1 MASEIPFTGERFVP
15 GCAGEIAYEHWHR
28 YAFARQFA
36 KGKRALDAA
45 CGEGYG
51 AALLGTIAEAVVGV
65 DIDGASIE
73 QAAARYAAATH
84 VRFVEGSC
92 TSLAFPAS
100 SFDVV
105 VSFETIEH
113 LDAGDQ
119 PRMLAEFA
127 RVLRPDGVLVIS
139 SPNKRLYSDA
149 RNYVNEF
156 HRHELYREDLEKLL
170 VASFPAQRWFHQ
182 RVAPWSEIWAE
193 QGGGSADA
201 LLERA
206 GGVEAYAP
214 AEGMY
219 FVVVAARSDAA
230 LDLIPGQSSIFT
242 DEEGSEQKRNE
253 ANAREVLRLDSL
265 LRDRDSALDRQSQH
279 VLHLEALVAERE
291 RVVADMDRKLG
302 EMHRALQAERQERE
316 TQLARGAAAI
326 SALEAE
332 VAHVHVVLAS
342 EQERLDAAVTE
353 RERVIAY
360 RQSARWWLK
369 LPWVRL
375 KLLFARS
382 R

>member
-1 MASEIPFTGERFVP
+1 MAPEIPFTGERFVP

-36 KGKRALDAA
+36 RGKRALDAA

-51 AALLGTIAEAVVGV
+51 AALLGTVAEAVVGV
-65 DIDGASIE
+65 DIDAAAIA
-73 QAAARYAAATH
+73 QAAARYAAAKH

-113 LDAGDQ
+113 LEAGDQ

-127 RVLRPDGVLVIS
+127 RVLRPDGVLIIS

-170 VASFPAQRWFHQ
+170 AASFAAQRWFHQ

-193 QGGGSADA
+193 AGGGRADA
-201 LLERA
+201 LLART
-206 GGVEAYAP
+206 GGVEAYTP
-214 AEGMY
+214 GEGMY
-219 FVVVAARSDAA
+219 FVVAAARSAA
-230 LDLIPGQSSIFT
+230 PLDLIPAQSSIFT

-265 LRDRDSALDRQSQH
+265 LRDRDSALDRQSQQ

-291 RVVADMDRKLG
+291 RIVADIDRRLG
-302 EMHRALQAERQERE
+302 EMHRALHAERQEHE
-316 TQLARGAAAI
+316 TQLALRAAAI
-326 SALEAE
+326 SALEAK
-332 VAHVHVVLAS
+332 VAEVHVALAS
-342 EQERLDAAVTE
+342 EQRRLESELSA
-353 RERVIAY
+353 RERIIAY

-375 KLLFARS
+375 KLMLARS